1 MSIQKLGFIG
11 LGLIGGS
18 IAKTTKRIHPE
29 IEMIARSGHTST
41 VSKAFE
47 EGLIK
52 NSKNPSLSDFS
63 DCDYIFLC
71 TPVQQNLEY
80 LRELKHIINPRCIL
94 TDVGSVKGDIHR
106 EIVSLDME
114 RCFIGGDRKSVV

>member
-41 VSKAFE
+41 VSKAIQE
-47 EGLIK
+47 VLIK
-52 NSKNPSLSDFS
+52 KSKNPYISDFTY
-63 DCDYIFLC
+63 CDKI
-71 TPVQQNLEY
+71 
-80 LRELKHIINPRCIL
+80 
-94 TDVGSVKGDIHR
+94 
-106 EIVSLDME
+106 
-114 RCFIGGDRKSVV
+114 